1 MIIFDKWLQAL
12 GKLDYVQGKAR
23 PKVDC
28 ILCAVR
34 DNDER
39 VTSLKIYEDDLC
51 FIVLNLYPYNPA
63 HLMIVTQRHITKFLE
78 LTKEELLHI
87 TRTIQ
92 GIQMLLDD
100 LYNPKGYNIGIN
112 QGRDAGGSIDHL
124 HFHLVPRYG
133 SELGFIDIVGKTRV
147 LPEGLDD
154 VKKKLENNINKYL
167 TKKFYDNFK

>member
-1 MIIFDKWLQAL
+1 
-12 GKLDYVQGKAR
+12 
-23 PKVDC
+23 
-28 ILCAVR
+28 
-34 DNDER
+34 
-39 VTSLKIYEDDLC
+39 
-51 FIVLNLYPYNPA
+51 
-63 HLMIVTQRHITKFLE
+63 MIVTQRHITKFLE

-92 GIQMLLDD
+92 GIQLLLDD

-112 QGRDAGGSIDHL
+112 QGRDAGGSIEHL

-147 LPEGLDD
+147 LPEGLDN

-167 TKKFYDNFK
+167 TKEFYDNFK

>member
-1 MIIFDKWLQAL
+1 MQAL

-39 VTSLKIYEDDLC
+39 VKSLKIYEDNLC

-78 LTKEELLHI
+78 LTKEELIHI

-92 GIQMLLDD
+92 GIQLLLDD
-100 LYNPKGYNIGIN
+100 LYSPKGYNIGVN
-112 QGRDAGGSIDHL
+112 QGRDAGGSIEHL
-124 HFHLVPRYG
+124 HFHIVPRYG
-133 SELGFIDIVGKTRV
+133 SELGFIDIIGETRV
-147 LPEGLDD
+147 LPESLDS
-154 VKKKLENNINKYL
+154 VRQKLESTIYNILNEE
-167 TKKFYDNFK
+167 FFIRFE